1 MIFLIGL
8 LGLPLAYFAVLVVML
23 LKRESRIV
31 ATSLAFFAAAVV
43 SGSWAILQSRSS
55 TAGIGFLGIPLV
67 GSMAGFLGLA
77 FGLFRQDPRL
87 ERRAFAWVGL
97 TATLMLVGFN
107 IRQGLDTKDKNRA
120 RDDLQAAHSA
130 EIARD
135 RDAISAAL
143 KENPQRQS
151 AWLDSAIRAHR
162 DDRAFLLAALPN
174 DSISPTLLDTLAN
187 SDDMGIALE
196 AVRNPS
202 TTAQTLE
209 RVYRTKIYPDYFFQA
224 LAAHP
229 HTPPAVLTDM
239 YKRPRTIGGL
249 AIWFAGNP
257 ATPHEILDDIARTNS
272 DRSVISSLLENPS
285 TDCRII
291 TRLAVNL
298 MKGQNRDAE
307 DSNVARLNEL
317 LPLKCPNT
325 T

>member
-1 MIFLIGL
+1 VIFLLGL
-8 LGLPLAYFAVLVVML
+8 VALPLAYFAVLVMML
-23 LKRESRIV
+23 FKREPRAV
-31 ATSLAFFAAAVV
+31 ATSLLFFAGAAV
-43 SGSWAILQSRSS
+43 SGSWAIMQSRSS
-55 TAGIGFLGIPLV
+55 TAGIGFLGIPLI
-67 GSMAGFLGLA
+67 GAMAGFLGLA
-77 FGLFRQDPRL
+77 FDLFRDDARL

-97 TATLMLVGFN
+97 TATLVLVGFN
-107 IRQGLDTKDKNRA
+107 IRQGLDTKDKNRD
-120 RDDLQAAHSA
+120 RDEMQAAHSA

-135 RDAISAAL
+135 RDQIAAAL
-143 KENPQRQS
+143 KENPQHQRL
-151 AWLDSAIRAHR
+151 WLDSAIRAHR

-174 DSISPTLLDTLAN
+174 DSISPGLLDTLAN
-187 SDDMGIALE
+187 SADMGIALE
-196 AVRNPS
+196 AVRNPN
-202 TTAQTLE
+202 TTAQTLD
-209 RVYRTKIYPDYFFQA
+209 RVYRTKTYPDYFFQA
-224 LAAHP
+224 LAAHR
-229 HTPPAVLTDM
+229 HTPPGILTEM

-257 ATPHEILDDIARTNS
+257 ATPHEILDDIARTNN
-272 DRSVISSLLENPS
+272 DRSVISSLLENPA